1 MTSSNNNNNKQS
13 DWERLEYLGIFIL
26 NDFMIKAW

>member
-13 DWERLEYLGIFIL
+13 DWERWEYLGILIL
-26 NDFMIKAW
+26 NDFMIKE